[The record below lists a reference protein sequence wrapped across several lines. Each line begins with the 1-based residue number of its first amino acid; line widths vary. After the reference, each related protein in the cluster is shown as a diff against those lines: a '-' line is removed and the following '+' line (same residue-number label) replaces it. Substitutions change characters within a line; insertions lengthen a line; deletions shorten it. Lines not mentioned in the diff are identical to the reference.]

1 MGREERGG
9 EGRRRMDECSE
20 GQKVRFE
27 QLRGMVV
34 GRKRCSESDWILVGF
49 CFGGVDWASFK
60 PPCNGSLNA
69 SGKGRGGAGA
79 TAGANDR
86 RGLNSRE
93 QGKAGPGRARR
104 EHDESTR
111 TRDWIDTVELTQRV
125 RLDKRVWIEGPRR

>member
-1 MGREERGG
+1 
-9 EGRRRMDECSE
+9 
-20 GQKVRFE
+20 VRFE

-104 EHDESTR
+104 EHENAGLDRYRYS
-111 TRDWIDTVELTQRV
+111 RV
-125 RLDKRVWIEGPRR
+125 DAKGLDKRVWIEGPRR